1 MEAHYLMARD
11 MLRGE
16 NDKMPF
22 DPIWLCL
29 VLKRSDLINGHFR
42 GEGFSW

>member
-1 MEAHYLMARD
+1 MEAHYLMTRD

-22 DPIWLCL
+22 DPVWLYL
-29 VLKRSDLINGHFR
+29 VLKRSDLIQRPF
-42 GEGFSW
+42 